1 MPSRACSRK
10 LVSSTSAPSSSF
22 IMASCPPSVRRFK
35 ETKRLFRFCMSKLG
49 LASGVQGERVVPAC
63 LRQASPLSVS
73 TLITSAPPLGQNAG
87 AHGPRQHG
95 GQFHNLDSFQWFH
108 INQILLLFC
117 SNSFAA
123 PRGSG
128 EYKGEIW
135 TWEHKSEWKI
145 YFSRAYRP
153 VKWALLFPGRPQC
166 PLSDPLC

>member
-73 TLITSAPPLGQNAG
+73 TLITSAPHSARTRAHMGPASMVDSSTTLIPSNGFILIKSSFYFVPILLQPPAG
-87 AHGPRQHG
+87 VGIQG
-95 GQFHNLDSFQWFH
+95 GNLDLGT
-108 INQILLLFC
+108 QIRMENLF
-117 SNSFAA
+117 F
-123 PRGSG
+123 P
-128 EYKGEIW
+128 
-135 TWEHKSEWKI
+135 
-145 YFSRAYRP
+145 
-153 VKWALLFPGRPQC
+153 ALIAL
-166 PLSDPLC
+166 